1 MKLLGHKISKS
12 GALLFFNMV
21 LVFVSAL
28 LVLSNIRTRN
38 ELEESRRGFYS
49 ENAYYLDNEE
59 GTLEEILAILKKEEW
74 KDGILYLQN
83 LDMESDTRGI
93 YYKGEIRKLPLISGR
108 YLTEEETA
116 GRERKAMVGQ
126 RYEKDIYQEDGKS
139 CIDILGQKFEVVG
152 ILGSAQATRLDSM
165 KWIPLSAAAELAGP
179 EGEYVADGRTEA
191 SIENNAE
198 LLKAVMV
205 TDPSMQTV
213 SVFTDTGEEKAFSFP
228 ERNRNVVEKIYAAIV
243 FSFVL
248 NMLLAGSSW
257 SRSRNQQI
265 QAEKMLGFS
274 GGEILLSLFGRYFR
288 IAFAAL
294 GVSAAVIGAMI
305 LSHVITAVGWEEVLP
320 AVGAILA
327 GELAV
332 ITAGLAARIGSRKIS
347 LKRG

>member
-198 LLKAVMV
+198 LL
-205 TDPSMQTV
+205 
-213 SVFTDTGEEKAFSFP
+213 
-228 ERNRNVVEKIYAAIV
+228 
-243 FSFVL
+243 
-248 NMLLAGSSW
+248 
-257 SRSRNQQI
+257 
-265 QAEKMLGFS
+265 
-274 GGEILLSLFGRYFR
+274 
-288 IAFAAL
+288 
-294 GVSAAVIGAMI
+294 
-305 LSHVITAVGWEEVLP
+305 
-320 AVGAILA
+320 
-327 GELAV
+327 
-332 ITAGLAARIGSRKIS
+332 
-347 LKRG
+347 